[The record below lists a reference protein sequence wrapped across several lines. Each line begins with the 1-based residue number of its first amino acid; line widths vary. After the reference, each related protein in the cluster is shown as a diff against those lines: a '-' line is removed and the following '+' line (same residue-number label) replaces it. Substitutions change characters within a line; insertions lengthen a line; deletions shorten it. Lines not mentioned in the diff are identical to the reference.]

1 MAELKKTS
9 LYEAHERYGGN
20 IVDFAGWA
28 LSVEFEGLTEE
39 HEAVRKAAGL
49 FDVSHMGEVE
59 VKGSQAF
66 DFVQN
71 LITNDA
77 SVLEDNQVL
86 YTLMCYPHG
95 GVVDDLL
102 VYKFAKDDILLV
114 INASNIEKD
123 YEWMKKNI
131 GDYDVKLTNV
141 SDNVSQIALQGPA
154 AQKILQKLADT
165 DLSDIGFFRCKR
177 DVNVGGAKCLVSRT
191 GYTGED
197 GFEIYLENGD
207 ATAVWDKVMEAGK
220 EHGIK
225 PVGLGARDT
234 LRFEAALPLYGN
246 ELSEDI
252 TPLEAGLGFFVKLDK
267 PNFIGKE
274 VLVKQKQEGLKRKIV
289 GFEMEGKGIPRHGY
303 DVFADGKQIG
313 FVTTGYYSPSL
324 KKNIGLAMVDI
335 EYSTLETPIEIK
347 VRKRNVK
354 ARVISK
360 KFYTKNYNK
369 NTKTK
374 K

>member
-9 LYEAHERYGGN
+9 LYEAHERYGGT

-77 SVLEDNQVL
+77 SVLEDNQIL

-154 AQKILQKLADT
+154 AQKILQKLTDT

-177 DVNVGGAKCLVSRT
+177 DVNVGGSKCLVSRT

-197 GFEIYLENGD
+197 GFEIYLENQD

-274 VLVKQKQEGLKRKIV
+274 ALVKQKQEGLKRKIV
-289 GFEMEGKGIPRHGY
+289 GFEMAERGIPRHGY
-303 DVFADGKQIG
+303 DVLADGKKIG

-335 EYSTLETPIEIK
+335 QYSTLETPIEIK

-354 ARVISK
+354 AKVVSK